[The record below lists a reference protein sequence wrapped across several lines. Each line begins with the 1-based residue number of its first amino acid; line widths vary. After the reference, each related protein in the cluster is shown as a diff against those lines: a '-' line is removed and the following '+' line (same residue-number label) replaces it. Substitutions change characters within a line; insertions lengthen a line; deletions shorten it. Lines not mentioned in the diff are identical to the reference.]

1 MIHLKEVS
9 PDNWKL
15 DLAVRE
21 DQTAYVSDSNR
32 LLARAWAYRNH
43 RSNAYVIYNDDTAVG
58 MALYYDYE
66 EGLAYDFSQLFIDRR
81 YQGKGY
87 GSEAAKLILN
97 LMEAD
102 GRYGKVILCYI
113 DGNDAARRMYEKLV
127 FSLTGESDGNEIIM
141 EKQFR

>member
-43 RSNAYVIYNDDTAVG
+43 RSNAYFIYNDDTAVG

-66 EGLAYDFSQLFIDRR
+66 EGLAYDFSQLFIDWR

-113 DGNDAARRMYEKLV
+113 DGNDAARRMYEKLG

>member
-66 EGLAYDFSQLFIDRR
+66 EGLVYDFSQLFIDRR
-81 YQGKGY
+81 YDTKGCNF
-87 GSEAAKLILN
+87 G
-97 LMEAD
+97 
-102 GRYGKVILCYI
+102 V
-113 DGNDAARRMYEKLV
+113 
-127 FSLTGESDGNEIIM
+127 T
-141 EKQFR
+141 

>member
-32 LLARAWAYRNH
+32 LLARAWAYLNH

-113 DGNDAARRMYEKLV
+113 DGNDAARCMYEKLG

-141 EKQFR
+141 EKLFR